1 MNKRTKNLLLWFWL
15 IWSAFGIIATIIYFA
30 YGLDTD
36 KICSTFNFTY
46 SECDEFI
53 NYLIAN
59 DTIIE
64 NHTYVINNTVV
75 QNHTYVINRTIYTTI
90 NNTINQT
97 EVIKVVL
104 NNTVVKYINNS
115 LPQAST
121 SQNFYEQLFQTLL
134 LQTLKE
140 KFGLSEND
148 NVDIKKLQQQIN
160 ELKNSSQQIDYN
172 KISQLIR
179 EQLSYVQP
187 QQQNNSFDYN
197 TLIMMFIAAI
207 FGIFAGYQYLYR
219 KNKQEWQEEIKE
231 EYEYPQKKIMV
242 SENEEDR
249 NKNKRRD
256 VI

>member
-1 MNKRTKNLLLWFWL
+1 MNKKINKALLLFWFVWL
-15 IWSAFGIIATIIYFA
+15 ALWIMIAIIYYTHA
-30 YGLDTD
+30 LDTD

-97 EVIKVVL
+97 EVIKIVL

-140 KFGLSEND
+140 KFGLNEND

-160 ELKNSSQQIDYN
+160 EIKNSSQQIDYN

-231 EYEYPQKKIMV
+231 EYEYPQTNKV
-242 SENEEDR
+242 VNREENTTQ
-249 NKNKRRD
+249 NKRRD
-256 VI
+256 II